1 MHAARARMERMSL
14 RVSRVLGERR
24 GLIALRAG
32 LDEGKEFGGAGGRF
46 FKDARG
52 EDHAVAVVVQGD
64 GEGKDAPGEMLLLWP
79 GRIEQAAMAAVDVG
93 LAGEADGLD
102 DVAPVAEE
110 GGHLLKDVAADE
122 PVAGLLE
129 VVGGGIV
136 AVLPDAVFVED
147 LDEDVGA
154 DGTGDA
160 GVVEVARI
168 DDDPR
173 AAALGFEG
181 AVAFEEM
188 HVFNAAE
195 VAVERGGEDDDGHV
209 RTAAAD
215 ERGDLGAEL
224 ASAEGVIE
232 DCDVDVVEELSGLLD
247 GGGGDALVTVLAED
261 GGAEVQVG
269 GLVVE
274 QEDADRLNGRSLRAR
289 RCTGEIVWR
298 FNHRCCSLS
307 ITFYTTKVTDWMIM
321 LVLI

>member
-79 GRIEQAAMAAVDVG
+79 GRIEQAAMTAVDVG
-93 LAGEADGLD
+93 LACEADGLD

-147 LDEDVGA
+147 LDEDVGS
-154 DGTGDA
+154 DGAGDA
-160 GVVEVARI
+160 GVVEVARV
-168 DDDPR
+168 DDDGS
-173 AAALGFEG
+173 AAALGFEGAESVEEIFDG

-188 HVFNAAE
+188 HVFDAAE
-195 VAVERGGEDDDGHV
+195 EAVEGGGEDDDGDV
-209 RTAAAD
+209 RTTAAE
-215 ERGDLGAEL
+215 ERGDLGTEL
-224 ASAEGVIE
+224 AGAQVVVENG
-232 DCDVDVVEELSGLLD
+232 DVDVVEELGGLLD
-247 GGGGDALVTVLAED
+247 GGGGDTLVAVLAED

-269 GLVVE
+269 WLVVE
-274 QEDADRLNGRSLRAR
+274 QEHADGLNG
-289 RCTGEIVWR
+289 
-298 FNHRCCSLS
+298 
-307 ITFYTTKVTDWMIM
+307 
-321 LVLI
+321 